1 MKNNQYL
8 KQYQKFLNKK
18 KKNKKNRKID
28 IVKQNRILLV
38 HRINYIIQ
46 KIIIYKVNYLLKL
59 EFQ

>member
-59 EFQ
+59 EF

>member
-46 KIIIYKVNYLLKL
+46 KIITYKVNYLLKL

>member
-28 IVKQNRILLV
+28 IVKQNRILLL